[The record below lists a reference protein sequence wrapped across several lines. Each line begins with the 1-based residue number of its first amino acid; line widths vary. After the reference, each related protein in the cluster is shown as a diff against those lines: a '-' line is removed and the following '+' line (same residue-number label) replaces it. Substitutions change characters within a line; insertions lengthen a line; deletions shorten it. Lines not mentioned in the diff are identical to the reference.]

1 MSVYSSQRKFIVF
14 QCLWRPSGQW
24 WYIVLV
30 LCSVAKHAF
39 VWLSG
44 QPGGSGSSLLNTFY
58 PPLTPSLPWWLSVK
72 NPLANA
78 GGCRFDPW
86 VRRSPGGGMATHSRI
101 LAWAIPWTE
110 EPGRQAMVHG
120 VAKRVRHDL
129 EIKRQQSPPQPLVA
143 FFFCITFF
151 IYSFN

>member
-1 MSVYSSQRKFIVF
+1 
-14 QCLWRPSGQW
+14 
-24 WYIVLV
+24 
-30 LCSVAKHAF
+30 
-39 VWLSG
+39 
-44 QPGGSGSSLLNTFY
+44 
-58 PPLTPSLPWWLSVK
+58 
-72 NPLANA
+72 
-78 GGCRFDPW
+78 
-86 VRRSPGGGMATHSRI
+86 MATHSRI